1 MGKVVQPSYRLQ
13 IEERPGYLYAS
24 IKAPEDSFEISL
36 SAVTELSA
44 VCRSRGTTRLLV
56 EHDIPSQLTT
66 MEVYSIAVQLP
77 TLYLGIVVAFVIHRS
92 KVVENPEFLE
102 SVARNRG
109 GQGRLFA
116 NVREAED
123 WLKSF

>member
-1 MGKVVQPSYRLQ
+1 MWKAVQPSYRLQ

-24 IKAPEDSFEISL
+24 IQASEDSFEISL
-36 SAVTELSA
+36 SAVTELAA
-44 VCRSRGTTRLLV
+44 VCRSRGTTKLLV
-56 EHDIPSQLTT
+56 EHDIPSRLTT

-77 TLYLGIVVAFVIHRS
+77 KLYLGIVVAFVIHPS
-92 KVVENPEFLE
+92 KVAENPEFLE

-109 GQGRLFA
+109 GQGRLFS

-123 WLKSF
+123 WLKSC